1 MPKKR
6 HLDRSSVCVCVG
18 VYSVKRALHSSKRA
32 LHSSKRAL
40 YTLKRALL
48 CMLCVRVREKSKA
61 EKEAARPSAPSTK
74 LKKKELHDDLDMA
87 EKV

>member
-1 MPKKR
+1 
-6 HLDRSSVCVCVG
+6 
-18 VYSVKRALHSSKRA
+18 
-32 LHSSKRAL
+32 
-40 YTLKRALL
+40 
-48 CMLCVRVREKSKA
+48 MLCVRVREKSKA